1 MELFK
6 IEFTL
11 IIMMCF
17 TAITISEDLEIF
29 RARSDGDQG
38 WTKGTDSFKV
48 PPSLCDQD
56 TSNSVT
62 CARFSAD
69 VQSENGEQCFCSC
82 SNENATL
89 MFNNYEWK
97 CLKNADVRVLLG
109 E

>member
-1 MELFK
+1 MEIFK

-89 MFNNYEWK
+89 MFNNKEWK

-109 E
+109 K